1 MELMVLITKTDN
13 IFTASDDNGSF
24 TVTKN
29 PETYVISGDYH
40 CTYDELIL
48 VIAEI
53 RLIDELSQT

>member
-1 MELMVLITKTDN
+1 MVLIDKSGS
-13 IFTASDDNGSF
+13 IFTVSDDKGSF
-24 TVTKN
+24 TVVKTI
-29 PETYVISGDYH
+29 ETYVISGYH